1 MKKLTENKLTKIIK
15 KINNEFEN
23 GKIFKEHLFEI
34 LSVVDKDR
42 SSRSTTLKDETYIQL
57 VNVMRVYL
65 SHIEDS
71 ETPIQLHGAKLFFE
85 KVLSQLSEY
94 HDLNKGELK

>member
-71 ETPIQLHGAKLFFE
+71 ETPIQLHGAKLFFG